1 MKSIVG
7 IIMVAVVLASCAPE
21 SGPSAVDVVTARA
34 SIDSLWTHF
43 ADAADR
49 HDAEAFGKLLTENA
63 VVVYSGAPSA
73 NGRAAAQ
80 AFLVSRRAGADV
92 TALRVIPEDF
102 KVSDFLATETGV
114 LEEDYTAEGK
124 EKTEVGRFL
133 LAAQRGEDGNWRI
146 WKLFVLVDTTVE

>member
-1 MKSIVG
+1 MRSIAGVFVV
-7 IIMVAVVLASCAPE
+7 MVALASCAPE

-34 SIDSLWTHF
+34 SVDSLWTHF

-49 HDAEAFGKLLTENA
+49 HDAEAFGALLAENA

-102 KVSDFLATETGV
+102 KMSGFLATETGT
-114 LEEDYTAEGK
+114 LEEDYTEDGV

-133 LAAQRGEDGNWRI
+133 LAAQRGPDGVWRI